1 MKNVKDQPKA
11 GDRKTQV
18 RWVNPSW
25 VVTVFV
31 REENEI
37 GGLVWVVS
45 QEKAFKGQH
54 TKRKADK
61 FAARFKTEANSQ

>member
-31 REENEI
+31 RKKNNL
-37 GGLVWVVS
+37 GDFVWVVS
-45 QEKAFKGQH
+45 QEKAFKGGH
-54 TKRKADK
+54 TKEKAEK
-61 FAARFKTEANSQ
+61 FAARFS